1 MIINKKRF
9 PQIIINKKRCEGFK
23 KIPTQKEILTKRRD
37 SHRRSQK
44 IHTIKNRCVQAKN
57 KIKNKR

>member
-9 PQIIINKKRCEGFK
+9 PQIIINKKICEGFK
-23 KIPTQKEILTKRRD
+23 KIPTKKEILTKRRD

-44 IHTIKNRCVQAKN
+44 IHTIKNRCVQIKN
-57 KIKNKR
+57 KIKNKK